1 MTRANDPGM
10 KPAIVH
16 ISADYPDAC
25 APQKTRAV
33 KALIDGTADRFE
45 HRVYSLNRHGAGLA
59 AFLAPGS
66 VSEVADDGHIAAWR
80 YAAPAKGILLRRA
93 MERIADRI
101 VDEIRARGLR
111 PRLIQGHKLSI
122 EGIAARRVAAVLGV
136 PYALTLQGN
145 TDQKV
150 MAARPDLRALHRD
163 VWRDAAAVFAF
174 APWIS
179 RWCEARLGPSNA
191 TQIALP
197 CIPVTDRVIA
207 PCQTGPHV
215 ITAFHLDHWRNK
227 NIVGLARACVSLRGE
242 FPDLSLEIAGSG
254 TPDSEL
260 AVDRILEATGASAFS
275 SRTGT
280 IGENS
285 IQAWMNQGAVF
296 AMPSKRESFG
306 MVFAEALLA
315 GCPIV
320 YPRGAAVDGYFD
332 GASFAIGV
340 DARAP
345 DRIAAGLRELLRGN
359 AARKRD
365 LALWQQD
372 SADEFRGPAILAHYA
387 DALTKALT

>member
-1 MTRANDPGM
+1 M
-10 KPAIVH
+10 KPTIVH

-25 APQKTRAV
+25 AAQKTRAV
-33 KALIDGTADRFE
+33 KALVEGTTDRFD
-45 HRVYSLNRHGAGLA
+45 HRVYSLNRYGGGLA
-59 AFLAPGS
+59 GFLAPGRI
-66 VSEVADDGHIAAWR
+66 EAVADDERVAAWR

-101 VDEIRARGLR
+101 VDDIRSRALR
-111 PRLIQGHKLSI
+111 PALVQGHKLSI
-122 EGIAARRVAAVLGV
+122 EGIAARRAAATLQV

-145 TDQKV
+145 TDQKIL
-150 MAARPDLRALHRD
+150 AARPDLRALHRQ
-163 VWRDAAAVFAF
+163 VWREATAVFAF

-179 RWCEARLGPSNA
+179 RWCEAALGSSEA
-191 TQIALP
+191 AQIALP

-207 PCQTGPHV
+207 PCETGPRV
-215 ITAFHLDHWRNK
+215 ITAFHLEYWRNK
-227 NIVGLARACVSLRGE
+227 NVVALARACALLRGE
-242 FPDLSLEIAGSG
+242 FPDLTLEVAGSG
-254 TPDSEL
+254 TSDIER
-260 AVDRILEATGASAFS
+260 AVDEALQAAGASAFTT
-275 SRTGT
+275 RTGT
-280 IGENS
+280 IDGTN

-340 DARAP
+340 DARSPEA
-345 DRIAAGLRELLRGN
+345 IAAGLRELLRDN

-365 LALWQQD
+365 LALWQRA
-372 SADEFRGPAILAHYA
+372 SADQFRGPAILARYG
-387 DALTKALT
+387 DALAKALV

>member
-1 MTRANDPGM
+1 M
-10 KPAIVH
+10 KPTVVH

-33 KALIDGTADRFE
+33 KALVDGTVDRFD
-45 HRVYSLNRHGAGLA
+45 HRVYSLNRYGGGLA
-59 AFLAPGS
+59 GFLAPGQID
-66 VSEVADDGHIAAWR
+66 EVADDGEVAAWR

-93 MERIADRI
+93 MGRIADRI
-101 VDEIRARGLR
+101 VDDIRNRGLR
-111 PRLIQGHKLSI
+111 PALIQGHKLSI
-122 EGIAARRVAAVLGV
+122 EGIAARHVAAELQV
-136 PYALTLQGN
+136 PYVLTLQGN

-150 MAARPDLRALHRD
+150 VAARPDLRALHRQ
-163 VWRDAAAVFAF
+163 VWCDAAVVFAF

-179 RWCEARLGPSNA
+179 RWCEARLGPSSA
-191 TQIALP
+191 AQIALP

-207 PCQTGPHV
+207 PCETGPRV
-215 ITAFHLDHWRNK
+215 ITAFHLEHWRNK
-227 NIVGLARACVSLRGE
+227 NIAGLARACAALRSE

-254 TPDSEL
+254 TPEIER
-260 AVDRILEATGASAFS
+260 AVDDAVHAAGASAFT

-280 IGENS
+280 VGGDT

-332 GASFAIGV
+332 GASFALCV
-340 DARAP
+340 DARSP
-345 DRIAAGLRELLRGN
+345 DGIAAGLRELLREN

-365 LALWQQD
+365 LELWQQA
-372 SADEFRGPAILAHYA
+372 SADQFRGPAILARYG
-387 DALTKALT
+387 DALTKVLA

>member
-1 MTRANDPGM
+1 M
-10 KPAIVH
+10 KPTIVH

-33 KALIDGTADRFE
+33 KALVEGTAGRFD
-45 HRVYSLNRHGAGLA
+45 HRVYSLNRYGGGLA
-59 AFLAPGS
+59 GFLSSGRAD
-66 VSEVADDGHIAAWR
+66 EVADDGHLATWR

-101 VDEIRARGLR
+101 VEDIRDRGLR
-111 PRLIQGHKLSI
+111 PALVQGHKLSI
-122 EGIAARRVAAVLGV
+122 EGIAALRVAAALQV

-145 TDQKV
+145 TDQKIL
-150 MAARPDLRALHRD
+150 AARPDLRALHRQ
-163 VWRDAAAVFAF
+163 VWRGAAAVFAF

-179 RWCEARLGPSNA
+179 RWCEFTLGPTNA

-207 PCQTGPHV
+207 PCETGPRV
-215 ITAFHLDHWRNK
+215 ITAFHLEHWRNK
-227 NIVGLARACVSLRGE
+227 NIVALARACALLRSE
-242 FPDLSLEIAGSG
+242 FPDLTLEVAGTG
-254 TPDSEL
+254 TPDVER
-260 AVDRILEATGASAFS
+260 AVDDALRAAGASAFTT
-275 SRTGT
+275 RTGSIDGT
-280 IGENS
+280 T
-285 IQAWMNQGAVF
+285 IQAWMNQAAVF

-320 YPRGAAVDGYFD
+320 YPRGAAVDGFFD

-340 DARAP
+340 DARSPEA
-345 DRIAAGLRELLRGN
+345 IAAGLGELLRDN

-372 SADEFRGPAILAHYA
+372 SAEQFRGPAILAEYG
-387 DALTKALT
+387 DALTKALA